1 MAKPAAF
8 GLNVDPNT
16 TGLAIA
22 GRIAAIA
29 DEAGLEYVGI
39 QDHPYL
45 PDFLDTFSLITWL
58 ASRTSRVHLFPNV
71 ANLPLRPPAML
82 AKQAASIDVLSGGRF
97 ELGLGAGGFTD
108 RIAGLGGPQR
118 SPAEA
123 RAALSEAIDI
133 IRASWAGE
141 PYDFT
146 GSYYQVPA
154 AEPGPRPAHQA
165 GLWLGV
171 RGPQSVALVG
181 AKADGWSVTQPY
193 VPEEQLPE
201 LHDAID
207 TAALEAD
214 RDPESITRLYNLM
227 GLITAEDTGPFH
239 GPVDRWV
246 ETLVSLYTDARMNA
260 FVYWP
265 SGDRERQSHIFA
277 EEVVPLAR
285 EALSREADV
294 S

>member
-58 ASRTSRVHLFPNV
+58 ASRTSQVHLFPNV

-108 RIAGLGGPQR
+108 RIAGLGGPRR

-141 PYDFT
+141 PYSYQ
-146 GSYYQVPA
+146 GSYYQVPGA
-154 AEPGPRPAHQA
+154 RPGPRPAHDI

-171 RGPQSVALVG
+171 AGPRAIQLVG
-181 AKADGWSVTQPY
+181 AKADGWSVSAPY
-193 VPEEQLPE
+193 VPPDRLPE
-201 LHDAID
+201 LNQIITSAARDAG
-207 TAALEAD
+207 
-214 RDPESITRLYNLM
+214 RDPAAITRLYNVM
-227 GLITAEDTGPFH
+227 GLITSQDRDAFN
-239 GPVDRWV
+239 GPVERWA
-246 ETLVSLYTDARMNA
+246 ETLTTLHTESQMNA
-260 FVYWP
+260 FVFWP
-265 SGDRERQSHIFA
+265 TGDRERQSRLFA
-277 EEVVPLAR
+277 EQVVPAAR
-285 EALSREADV
+285 ESLS
-294 S
+294 